1 MMMAWRAAKL
11 ATRVHLTG
19 SSMLPGLGAR
29 CLSRLARAGLAMRE
43 VNENLVPSIFFL
55 NSSGGAT
62 RNLPGFASYRRR

>member
-29 CLSRLARAGLAMRE
+29 CLSHRAALATFPRGR
-43 VNENLVPSIFFL
+43 
-55 NSSGGAT
+55 
-62 RNLPGFASYRRR
+62 